1 MKTIPKLMN
10 NALFGKATENVTKHT
25 NIKLETTERRINH
38 FASESNYHTTKFF
51 TKDLLAKEIT
61 NIKC

>member
-25 NIKLETTERRINH
+25 NIRLETTERRKIILHQNRIIILQS
-38 FASESNYHTTKFF
+38 FLQK
-51 TKDLLAKEIT
+51 I
-61 NIKC
+61 C